1 MKNKHPVLRRFMR
14 RKVSVVAAA
23 VLILFVLIAILGP
36 LVWQVDPLKQSV
48 MKKYGPMT
56 VQHPLGTDNLGR
68 DTLARMIYGARVSL
82 AISFAGVLS
91 GALIGVLLGVSAG
104 YFGGWVD
111 AIISRFIDILLAFPG
126 LLLAIT
132 IVAVLGPG
140 SVNTVIAI
148 TIFTIPGLTRMVRS
162 VVLSLKSS
170 EYVEACKTM
179 GESNLRII
187 FTHVIPN
194 SMSQIIVEVK
204 AVDGVSLALRQGET
218 YGLVGESGCGKS
230 TLGRTLIRLLEPTS
244 GKITLFDQDITHLS
258 KKEMLPFRR
267 DVQIV
272 FQDPYTSL
280 NPRQRVGDMLMEVLA
295 IHHIGDKNERMARAL
310 DIMAQVGLRPE
321 HFYRYPHEFS
331 GGQRQRI
338 GLARALILDPKI
350 VVCDEPVSALDVSI
364 QSQIINLLKELQ
376 RKRGLTYLFVA
387 HDMSVIRYISD
398 RVGVMY
404 LGHLVEEG
412 DTDEVFDHP
421 QHPYTRTL
429 MSAVPSIDPRDN
441 RQRILLEG
449 DLPSP
454 IDPPSGCVFH
464 TRCPWATEAC
474 KTASCELREVRKGHY
489 AACSRGEQE

>member
-194 SMSQIIVEVK
+194 SMSQIIVNVTLSLGT
-204 AVDGVSLALRQGET
+204 AIPDGFVPVVPR
-218 YGLVGESGCGKS
+218 
-230 TLGRTLIRLLEPTS
+230 LGRDAAGSRMGRNAVADARSHP
-244 GKITLFDQDITHLS
+244 HL
-258 KKEMLPFRR
+258 PHGRAC
-267 DVQIV
+267 
-272 FQDPYTSL
+272 
-280 NPRQRVGDMLMEVLA
+280 PR
-295 IHHIGDKNERMARAL
+295 
-310 DIMAQVGLRPE
+310 
-321 HFYRYPHEFS
+321 Y
-331 GGQRQRI
+331 
-338 GLARALILDPKI
+338 
-350 VVCDEPVSALDVSI
+350 C
-364 QSQIINLLKELQ
+364 
-376 RKRGLTYLFVA
+376 
-387 HDMSVIRYISD
+387 
-398 RVGVMY
+398 
-404 LGHLVEEG
+404 
-412 DTDEVFDHP
+412 
-421 QHPYTRTL
+421 
-429 MSAVPSIDPRDN
+429 
-441 RQRILLEG
+441 
-449 DLPSP
+449 
-454 IDPPSGCVFH
+454 
-464 TRCPWATEAC
+464 
-474 KTASCELREVRKGHY
+474 HY
-489 AACSRGEQE
+489 AGGHELLAGGRWSARRA

>member
-68 DTLARMIYGARVSL
+68 DTL

-194 SMSQIIVEVK
+194 SMSQIIVNVTLSLGTAILTASSLSFLGLGVTPPEAEWGAMLSQMREVIRTYPT
-204 AVDGVSLALRQGET
+204 GVLVPGIAITLVVMSFS
-218 YGLVGESGCGKS
+218 LVG
-230 TLGRTLIRLLEPTS
+230 
-244 GKITLFDQDITHLS
+244 D
-258 KKEMLPFRR
+258 
-267 DVQIV
+267 
-272 FQDPYTSL
+272 
-280 NPRQRVGDMLMEVLA
+280 
-295 IHHIGDKNERMARAL
+295 
-310 DIMAQVGLRPE
+310 GLRD
-321 HFYRYPHEFS
+321 
-331 GGQRQRI
+331 
-338 GLARALILDPKI
+338 ALDPK
-350 VVCDEPVSALDVSI
+350 
-364 QSQIINLLKELQ
+364 LK
-376 RKRGLTYLFVA
+376 
-387 HDMSVIRYISD
+387 
-398 RVGVMY
+398 
-404 LGHLVEEG
+404 
-412 DTDEVFDHP
+412 
-421 QHPYTRTL
+421 
-429 MSAVPSIDPRDN
+429 N
-441 RQRILLEG
+441 N
-449 DLPSP
+449 
-454 IDPPSGCVFH
+454 
-464 TRCPWATEAC
+464 
-474 KTASCELREVRKGHY
+474 
-489 AACSRGEQE
+489 